1 MRSEHSPDVSFGT
14 IEFLFAGK
22 AVSLSDIIDQVKK
35 ACLNKAHN
43 LTSMLSLKRELFI
56 SYLIR
61 KKEASSLSD
70 REIKLSLVFYEKAL
84 N

>member
-43 LTSMLSLKRELFI
+43 LTSMLSLMITVFTTNLKVLQTVLYYYICAEMWRKR
-56 SYLIR
+56 
-61 KKEASSLSD
+61 
-70 REIKLSLVFYEKAL
+70 
-84 N
+84 NT